1 MGVNMSVPLRND
13 GLSRKEEMNV
23 SAAAMSEVPW
33 VPAVAA
39 GAAVAGA
46 DLVLHAVTGHIGLSP
61 IASSISAGSVA
72 LFAVAGGGAMVR
84 NRSSRALRWA
94 RANPWRFALVPGIAT
109 AAIVFVLSIVLGSG
123 GLFGDIF
130 TSLWHGAIAY
140 GITGGVGT
148 VFGPRDKRR

>member
-1 MGVNMSVPLRND
+1 MSAPPRND

-61 IASSISAGSVA
+61 IASSLSAGSVA
-72 LFAVAGGGAMVR
+72 FGLCAASVLEGLWHSTHISTSLR
-84 NRSSRALRWA
+84 LSPCALRSTWH
-94 RANPWRFALVPGIAT
+94 WLQFAIAT
-109 AAIVFVLSIVLGSG
+109 IWRLA
-123 GLFGDIF
+123 
-130 TSLWHGAIAY
+130 
-140 GITGGVGT
+140 
-148 VFGPRDKRR
+148 

>member
-1 MGVNMSVPLRND
+1 MSVPLRND
-13 GLSRKEEMNV
+13 GLTRKEEMNV

-33 VPAVAA
+33 VPAAA
-39 GAAVAGA
+39 VGAVVAGA
-46 DLVLHAVTGHIGLSP
+46 DLVLHVATGHIGLGTVGT
-61 IASSISAGSVA
+61 AASAGTVA
-72 LFAVAGGGAMVR
+72 LFAVAGGGVMLR

-94 RANPWRFALVPGIAT
+94 RRNPWRFALMPGVAT

-148 VFGPRDKRR
+148 VFGQRDKSPR